1 VIGSTIYNWSLI
13 WTYHGQ
19 LLDGLFVALKVAL
32 TALVLSVAAGLVLAV
47 WRMARPP
54 ISWPAALYINIFRGI
69 PALVSA
75 IWVYF
80 GWSLVLGIKLTV
92 YQAAVVALVLLY
104 SAYLS
109 EIFRAA
115 LLAIA
120 RGQREAG
127 LALGIR
133 RRQVFVRVIIPQ
145 AARIALPNI
154 GSMLIGMVKD
164 TSTFM
169 VIGLVEVV
177 YVSENIVNATFEPFV
192 IYTAAA
198 ALYIFV
204 AFIIDFVF
212 RVLESAVGGRASG
225 RMAMLLTARRRRRLE
240 RLAQG
245 GSDVAEIYEPLGAV

>member
-1 VIGSTIYNWSLI
+1 MLIGSTIYNWSLI

-19 LLDGLFVALKVAL
+19 LLNGLLAAIKVAL
-32 TALVLSVAAGLVLAV
+32 TALVLSVVAGLLLAI
-47 WRMARPP
+47 WRMAKAP

-127 LALGIR
+127 LALGMR
-133 RRQVFVRVIIPQ
+133 GREVFFP
-145 AARIALPNI
+145 
-154 GSMLIGMVKD
+154 GHY
-164 TSTFM
+164 TS
-169 VIGLVEVV
+169 
-177 YVSENIVNATFEPFV
+177 
-192 IYTAAA
+192 
-198 ALYIFV
+198 
-204 AFIIDFVF
+204 
-212 RVLESAVGGRASG
+212 GGAD
-225 RMAMLLTARRRRRLE
+225 
-240 RLAQG
+240 RLAQYRQYVDRYG
-245 GSDVAEIYEPLGAV
+245 KRHLDFHGDRVSRGRICEREHRERYL